1 MTNEMKNVPGLR
13 FPEFD
18 GDWEEKK
25 LKDISNKGMYGIGAS
40 ATEFDG
46 ENVYVR
52 ITDINESSRK
62 INNDKLTSP
71 DKLDKKYLLNENDV
85 LFARTGA
92 STGKTYIHK
101 HYDRDKNYYFAGF
114 LIKFEFKNNY
124 LANFIFQNTLTKR
137 FENWVSVMSV
147 RSGQPGINSE
157 EYGKLKMMFPS
168 KVEQNKIGAFFSK
181 LDHQIEL
188 EEQKLEK
195 LEEQKKGYMQ
205 QIFSHQLIFKDKNGA
220 IYPEWKTLKIKDIA
234 EILRGLTYKPED
246 IRVAG
251 IRVLRSSNIIK
262 DKFHTYKDDIFVD
275 ESVVKIPLVN
285 KGDILITAANGS
297 PKLVGKHAIIEK
309 LDDESVAGGF
319 MYILRSDNSKFIQI
333 WMSTVEYKRII
344 SRVQGGNG
352 SIGNLSRKDLE
363 NGYITLPCDE
373 EQNKIGD
380 FFSKL
385 DENINKQSQKI
396 DGLKLRKQGF
406 LQKMFV

>member
-1 MTNEMKNVPGLR
+1 MFRIQPDLR
-13 FPEFD
+13 FPRFKEP
-18 GDWEEKK
+18 WKK
-25 LKDISNKGMYGIGAS
+25 TVLGDISKRPMYGVGAS
-40 ATEFDG
+40 AVEFNNKD
-46 ENVYVR
+46 VYVR
-52 ITDINESSRK
+52 ITDIEDKSRK
-62 INNDKLTSP
+62 LMSRNFTSP
-71 DKLDKKYLLNENDV
+71 SIVNEKYLLKDKDI

-92 STGKTYIHK
+92 STGKTYIHENYEMK
-101 HYDRDKNYYFAGF
+101 YDYYFAGF
-114 LIKFEFKNNY
+114 LIKFEILKSYYPDFVY
-124 LANFIFQNTLTKR
+124 QYTLTN
-137 FENWVSVMSV
+137 FYENWIKVMSV

-157 EYGKLKMMFPS
+157 EYSKLKLNIPRYE
-168 KVEQNKIGAFFSK
+168 EQKKIGDFFSK
-181 LDHQIEL
+181 LDQQIEL
-188 EEQKLEK
+188 EEKKLEL
-195 LEEQKKGYMQ
+195 LEQQKRGYMQ

-220 IYPEWKTLKIKDIA
+220 TYPEWKTLKIKDIA

-275 ESVVKIPLVN
+275 KSVVKIPLVN

-333 WMSTVEYKRII
+333 WMSTMEYKRII

-352 SIGNLSRKDLE
+352 SIGNLSRNDLE

-373 EQNKIGD
+373 EQNKIGN
-380 FFSKL
+380 FFNKF
-385 DENINKQSQKI
+385 DELIEKQNQKI
-396 DGLKLRKQGF
+396 DGLKERKKGF

>member
-1 MTNEMKNVPGLR
+1 MFRIQPDLR
-13 FPEFD
+13 FPRFKEP
-18 GDWEEKK
+18 WKK
-25 LKDISNKGMYGIGAS
+25 TVLGDISKRPMYGVGAS
-40 ATEFDG
+40 AVEFNNKD
-46 ENVYVR
+46 VYVR
-52 ITDINESSRK
+52 ITDIEDKSRK
-62 INNDKLTSP
+62 LMSRNFKSP
-71 DKLDKKYLLNENDV
+71 SIVNEKYLLKDKDI

-92 STGKTYIHK
+92 STGKTYIHENYEMK
-101 HYDRDKNYYFAGF
+101 YDYYFAGF
-114 LIKFEFKNNY
+114 LIKFEILKSYYPDFVY
-124 LANFIFQNTLTKR
+124 QYTLTN
-137 FENWVSVMSV
+137 FYENWIKVMSV

-157 EYGKLKMMFPS
+157 EYSKLKLNIPRYE
-168 KVEQNKIGAFFSK
+168 EQKKIGDFFSK
-181 LDHQIEL
+181 LDQQIEL
-188 EEQKLEK
+188 EEKKLEL
-195 LEEQKKGYMQ
+195 LEQQKRGYMQ
-205 QIFSHQLIFKDKNGA
+205 QIFWHQLIFKDKNGA
-220 IYPEWKTLKIKDIA
+220 TYPEWKTLKIKDIA

-275 ESVVKIPLVN
+275 KSVVKIPLVN

-333 WMSTVEYKRII
+333 WMSTMEYKRII

-352 SIGNLSRKDLE
+352 SIGNLSRNDLE

-373 EQNKIGD
+373 EQNKIGN
-380 FFSKL
+380 FFNKF
-385 DENINKQSQKI
+385 DELIEKQNQKI
-396 DGLKLRKQGF
+396 DGLKERKKGF